1 MLQSLW
7 AQAPQKKTY
16 LKADEIIYN
25 PKGSKPGRYII
36 SYKEFE
42 DIRFDADLD
51 GQIDFWYIK
60 KGTTEVYTFFKE
72 GKPERWQVRQGTK
85 IIREASYILNGDRWQ
100 LEDVITRSALLMNK
114 EDEGCE
120 VNSIAKQLKAFT
132 TNVTHESLREV
143 VDEFLIH
150 ESCNKTL
157 SRREKHALAISVAQS
172 LSDTNTLKCLSSK
185 EFEKAFT
192 DGKLNLSA
200 KLLAAKFELQKA
212 QFGQQAKN
220 YGPMIT
226 CQKADGQKKT
236 LTTDE
241 STKLIHLNVE
251 SATEKTTK
259 ANNKGSLVSPADLTH
274 ELLHRAGLKNE
285 DNVTAVEKF
294 CKSYPNPPK
303 KIEVKGIESVWIGTI
318 KDVQTGAEDA
328 AANSTAN
335 VNDSTKAPKPQLAI
349 SDGNNKGLGSSP
361 TAGSVKTGTEIA
373 AKAATANVPVELTV
387 AQTQIPDSRTLS
399 ESISNPAPVTEAGS
413 QQALVRSASESSG
426 MLRMANNLAGAM
438 NTPALADTGSSS
450 SDGGSNEVS
459 RSVASKSS
467 SPEIKGSSRNPA
479 SDLLKASTRTLAN
492 GDRVVEEITLD
503 GTTAPAPAAAASA
516 SRSANVASVTS
527 TSNSG
532 ASASRAPA
540 NEGGSSASTETGGG
554 MASAGGG
561 GFSGGSGSSA
571 GSSLGFSGGAGG
583 GTPTRGPAAA
593 SDANPKQY
601 QGPIDGKDKAAKG
614 GTEVGGTAAG
624 SREEVITSISRS
636 NYSQTKKKLTDPAFG
651 KQLESQKITI
661 LDLYGNSYGAT
672 KGEVI
677 FLDQGDRFVRQK

>member
-36 SYKEFE
+36 SYKDFE
-42 DIRFDADLD
+42 DIRFDSDLD
-51 GQIDFWYIK
+51 GTIDFWYVK
-60 KGTTEVYTFFKE
+60 KGRTEIITAFSQ
-72 GKPERWQVRQGTK
+72 GQPTRWQIRQGTTQ
-85 IIREASYILNGDRWQ
+85 IRETSYVFKNNKWT
-100 LEDVITRSALLMNK
+100 LESSTVRNSLLMNK

-120 VNSIAKQLKAFT
+120 VKSITKKLKAFSAEVSKET
-132 TNVTHESLREV
+132 LVTGIE
-143 VDEFLIH
+143 EFLLDK
-150 ESCNKTL
+150 SCQDVPARDKRALVNAL
-157 SRREKHALAISVAQS
+157 GHALLDVNLQ
-172 LSDTNTLKCLSSK
+172 DCLSSG
-185 EFEKAFT
+185 EFEKAASK
-192 DGKLNLSA
+192 GIKNYGP
-200 KLLAAKFELQKA
+200 KLLAAKFELQRA
-212 QFGQQAKN
+212 QLSQQPKN
-220 YGPMIT
+220 YGPLLS
-226 CQKADGQKKT
+226 CQAAEGQKKT
-236 LTTDE
+236 LTTVE
-241 STKLIHLNVE
+241 STGIIHINLEAAQKQSEGSNKRSLISKMNMQ
-251 SATEKTTK
+251 
-259 ANNKGSLVSPADLTH
+259 H
-274 ELLHRAGLKNE
+274 ELLHRAGVK
-285 DNVTAVEKF
+285 DEKDVNAIEQF
-294 CKSYPNPPK
+294 CKNFPEMPPN
-303 KIEVKGIESVWIGTI
+303 ITSAFNSVWSVPVT
-318 KDVQTGAEDA
+318 DVKTGVEESSGK
-328 AANSTAN
+328 STAN
-335 VNDSTKAPKPQLAI
+335 ATEVAKAPTKKVVNVE
-349 SDGNNKGLGSSP
+349 SSNKSVVTAP
-361 TAGSVKTGTEIA
+361 TESTTRSGTEIA

-459 RSVASKSS
+459 RSVASKAS

-503 GTTAPAPAAAASA
+503 GTSAPAPAATASA

-527 TSNSG
+527 ASNSG

-540 NEGGSSASTETGGG
+540 NEGGSSGSNETGGG

-561 GFSGGSGSSA
+561 GFSGGSSSSA
-571 GSSLGFSGGAGG
+571 GSSLGISGGAGG
-583 GTPTRGPAAA
+583 GAPTRGPAAA

-614 GTEVGGTAAG
+614 GTEVGGNAAG